1 MILRNSEQQ
10 ILVRLISQN
19 IIEYQITI
27 KIIQNDLYI
36 ILLNAQI
43 LIPSPRNASSM
54 TIILIEQDLYVVTN
68 WWKRI
73 YARRER
79 FKTLQKSNRESRASL
94 MNYSSR
100 WGRWNAFVSR
110 TNQSEAQDNPHELS
124 SLVRVSTRA

>member
-10 ILVRLISQN
+10 ILVRLILQN

-54 TIILIEQDLYVVTN
+54 TIILIELGT
-68 WWKRI
+68 
-73 YARRER
+73 R
-79 FKTLQKSNRESRASL
+79 FVRC
-94 MNYSSR
+94 
-100 WGRWNAFVSR
+100 
-110 TNQSEAQDNPHELS
+110 HEL
-124 SLVRVSTRA
+124 VEKDIRKKGTF

>member
-10 ILVRLISQN
+10 ILVRLILQN

-54 TIILIEQDLYVVTN
+54 TIILIELGT
-68 WWKRI
+68 
-73 YARRER
+73 R
-79 FKTLQKSNRESRASL
+79 FVRC
-94 MNYSSR
+94 
-100 WGRWNAFVSR
+100 
-110 TNQSEAQDNPHELS
+110 HEL
-124 SLVRVSTRA
+124 VEKDIRKEGTF